1 MDQQEQHP
9 QEEHNKETTP
19 SALPFENLFLN
30 RGFITGNNSFFS
42 YLLVTVLTITVYLLA
57 PLVTLLP
64 LVYMAQEA
72 GIMNDII
79 ADPYALLDYRKTG
92 FDRNI
97 PLAATLMIYFITI
110 LFFAFFLSKIQ
121 LKSIRSVFTGYDR
134 FRWKRF
140 WFSFGTWSV
149 VLILSFGIEYFIDS
163 TRYLSVSEITT
174 QVTQSGDLVQTPHGY
189 WMGLLVTLLLLVAFL
204 PFQTG
209 FEELF
214 FRGYIVQG
222 LAPATG
228 NGFIPLVISSLL
240 FGGAHMMNPEVDAYG
255 IPVMLTYY
263 SVFGFF
269 MGAIALLDE
278 GLELAWGI
286 HLANNLISSL
296 LVTSGSSVIKT
307 YALFEEKSPNLYYEM
322 VAWAI
327 CALITFFIF
336 KKKYG
341 WHNFRLLY
349 K

>member
-1 MDQQEQHP
+1 MDQQDK
-9 QEEHNKETTP
+9 NKQDETSGETTQTD
-19 SALPFENLFLN
+19 LPFENLFLN
-30 RGFITGNNSFFS
+30 RGFITGNNTIFA
-42 YLLVTVLTITVYLLA
+42 YLLVSVLTITVYLLA

-64 LVYMAQEA
+64 LVYMAQNA

-79 ADPYALLDYRKTG
+79 IDPYALLDFRKTG

-97 PLAATLMIYFITI
+97 PLAATLMIYFITV

-121 LKSIRSVFTGYDR
+121 TKSIRSVFTGYDR
-134 FRWKRF
+134 IRWKKF
-140 WFSFGTWSV
+140 WFSFGIWSLLLV
-149 VLILSFGIEYFIDS
+149 LSFILEYLINPA
-163 TRYLSVSEITT
+163 RYSSISEITS
-174 QVTQSGDLVQTPHGY
+174 QVSKTGGLVQTPTSY
-189 WMGLLVTLLLLVAFL
+189 LVGLLITFLLLVVFL

-222 LAPATG
+222 ISPATG
-228 NGFIPLVISSLL
+228 GGFIPLIISSLL

-269 MGAIALLDE
+269 MGAVALLDE

-307 YALFEEKSPNLYYEM
+307 YALFEEKTSNLYYEM
-322 VAWAI
+322 ASWAI

-336 KKKYG
+336 KKKYR